1 MVRHPEADWIG
12 EAVNASLRQEHDH
25 TSRALRA
32 VGALLLAGM
41 PLLAFGL
48 RPYDSTD
55 ASVAELGEFELEL
68 GPLGRLRQGDRRFRV
83 APAVIGNYGFA
94 ENHEL
99 VVQGQR
105 QVAIDPEAGQP
116 KTSIVENGIFI
127 KQVLRQGA
135 MQEREG
141 PSVAMEYGVL
151 LPPVNAKGGTGVS
164 VAGIVSHRTEAISL
178 HLNAAAAIT
187 REHEPDLFLG
197 AILEG
202 PSSWLVRPVA
212 EVFAEQARGSPRLVS
227 HLIGA
232 IWRARE
238 GLSFDIGI
246 RSAHAGSESIREF
259 RLGLT
264 WTIALKKEP

>member
-1 MVRHPEADWIG
+1 MMEASG
-12 EAVNASLRQEHDH
+12 
-25 TSRALRA
+25 ALRA
-32 VGALLLAGM
+32 VAALVLSGI

-55 ASVAELGEFELEL
+55 ASVAEPGEFELEL

-83 APAVIGNYGFA
+83 SPAVVGNYGFA

-105 QVAIDPEAGQP
+105 QAAIDQEAGQP
-116 KTSIVENGIFI
+116 GSSIVDNGVFI

-135 MQEREG
+135 MQNREG
-141 PSVAMEYGVL
+141 LSVATEYGVL
-151 LPPVNAKGGTGVS
+151 LPSIHGESGTGLS
-164 VAGIVSHRTEAISL
+164 LAGIVSHRTEAISL
-178 HLNAAAAIT
+178 HLNAAAAIN
-187 REHEPDLFLG
+187 REHEPDVFLG

-202 PSSWLVRPVA
+202 PYSWPVRPVA
-212 EVFAEQARGSPRLVS
+212 EVFGEQARGGPRLVS

-232 IWRARE
+232 IWGARE

-246 RSAHAGSESIREF
+246 RSAHAGSESIREL
-259 RLGLT
+259 RVGLT

>member
-1 MVRHPEADWIG
+1 MEASGVAVRSIA
-12 EAVNASLRQEHDH
+12 
-25 TSRALRA
+25 
-32 VGALLLAGM
+32 GALLLGM

-55 ASVAELGEFELEL
+55 ASVAEPGEFELEL

-83 APAVIGNYGFA
+83 SPAVIGNYGFA

-105 QVAIDPEAGQP
+105 QVAIDQEAGQP
-116 KTSIVENGIFI
+116 RSSIVENGVFI

-135 MQEREG
+135 MQNREG
-141 PSVAMEYGVL
+141 LSVATEYGAL
-151 LPPVNAKGGTGVS
+151 LPSIHGESGTGLS
-164 VAGIVSHRTEAISL
+164 LAGIVSHRTEAISL
-178 HLNAAAAIT
+178 HLNAAAAIN
-187 REHEPDLFLG
+187 REHEPDVFLG

-202 PSSWLVRPVA
+202 PYSWPVRPVA
-212 EVFAEQARGSPRLVS
+212 EVFGEQARGSPRLVS

-232 IWRARE
+232 IWSARE
-238 GLSFDIGI
+238 GLSFDVGI
-246 RSAHAGSESIREF
+246 RSAHAGSESIREL
-259 RLGLT
+259 RVGLT